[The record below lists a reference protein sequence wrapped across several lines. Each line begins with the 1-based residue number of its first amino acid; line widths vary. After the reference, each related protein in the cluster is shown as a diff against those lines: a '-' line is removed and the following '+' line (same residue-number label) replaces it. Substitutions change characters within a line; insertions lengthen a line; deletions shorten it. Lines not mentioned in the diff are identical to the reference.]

1 MKLKNIIILLIVS
14 LMMLPSCND
23 DLNVENISSVASTSM
38 WKDKDDAEAAMYGLY
53 NQFRSAFSWGYI
65 FWGEYRT
72 GLWGDGLIS
81 ETSRW
86 QVFQNQIPTNHTYA
100 DWTDLYTTIN
110 DANLLIKYTPSISFK
125 NETEKNTILANAYFV
140 RAFCYYWIGR
150 IWGDAPILLNGFE
163 SDKAEDLYPTR
174 NPAVE
179 VFKQVENDIQQA
191 LSLMPDSIN
200 TRNLASPGGINM
212 LRADYDLW
220 MYKVR
225 NAGESYLND
234 AKVAIQTVLNDPN
247 YSLEDDYSNIFDDN
261 LGSEIIFAWSYIQD
275 EYEGGFPTDYLV
287 PSQYI
292 SSEYINNP
300 VTTGSH
306 QQWEFLTP
314 DYEAFLSSDPSDTR
328 TKETFET
335 FYDPGK
341 KATFQWINKYKGHWI
356 NDTRIFD
363 SDIIVYRLADAILF
377 DAEIK
382 MYQKDIVGATKDLN
396 VIARRAYKK
405 ENYYHNMMTADQLKE
420 SLVSERKKEFGAEGK
435 LWWDFIRLGVA
446 FKENPYLT
454 GRENENNVLLWPIS
468 QSSINK
474 NPNLKQTP
482 GYDK

>member
-179 VFKQVENDIQQA
+179 VFKQVENDIHQA
-191 LSLMPDSIN
+191 LSLMPSSIN

-225 NAGESYLND
+225 
-234 AKVAIQTVLNDPN
+234 
-247 YSLEDDYSNIFDDN
+247 
-261 LGSEIIFAWSYIQD
+261 
-275 EYEGGFPTDYLV
+275 
-287 PSQYI
+287 
-292 SSEYINNP
+292 
-300 VTTGSH
+300 H
-306 QQWEFLTP
+306 
-314 DYEAFLSSDPSDTR
+314 
-328 TKETFET
+328 
-335 FYDPGK
+335 
-341 KATFQWINKYKGHWI
+341 
-356 NDTRIFD
+356 
-363 SDIIVYRLADAILF
+363 
-377 DAEIK
+377 
-382 MYQKDIVGATKDLN
+382 
-396 VIARRAYKK
+396 
-405 ENYYHNMMTADQLKE
+405 
-420 SLVSERKKEFGAEGK
+420 
-435 LWWDFIRLGVA
+435 
-446 FKENPYLT
+446 
-454 GRENENNVLLWPIS
+454 
-468 QSSINK
+468 
-474 NPNLKQTP
+474 
-482 GYDK
+482 

>member
-179 VFKQVENDIQQA
+179 VFKQVENDIHQA
-191 LSLMPDSIN
+191 LSLMPSSIN

-261 LGSEIIFAWSYIQD
+261 LGSEIIFAWSYIQLL
-275 EYEGGFPTDYLV
+275 YL
-287 PSQYI
+287 
-292 SSEYINNP
+292 
-300 VTTGSH
+300 
-306 QQWEFLTP
+306 
-314 DYEAFLSSDPSDTR
+314 
-328 TKETFET
+328 ET
-335 FYDPGK
+335 
-341 KATFQWINKYKGHWI
+341 
-356 NDTRIFD
+356 
-363 SDIIVYRLADAILF
+363 S
-377 DAEIK
+377 
-382 MYQKDIVGATKDLN
+382 
-396 VIARRAYKK
+396 
-405 ENYYHNMMTADQLKE
+405 
-420 SLVSERKKEFGAEGK
+420 
-435 LWWDFIRLGVA
+435 
-446 FKENPYLT
+446 
-454 GRENENNVLLWPIS
+454 
-468 QSSINK
+468 
-474 NPNLKQTP
+474 KQP
-482 GYDK
+482 